1 MNYKEL
7 AEQALDY
14 IVEQRRWCH
23 QNPELSL
30 EEVQTTEHIAAELQ
44 KMGYTE
50 IQRFPDH
57 TGLCAMLRGG
67 KAEKACRTVALR
79 ADIDALPVEEKTGLP
94 FASRNKGVMHACGHD
109 CHISM
114 LLGAAKMLME
124 TKDELQ
130 GNVKLIFQAAEEPCH
145 GAEYYVEAGILDGVD
160 AIMGQH
166 VWATL
171 EEPYINV
178 QAGPRMAS
186 VDNFVIKVDGVSAH
200 GTQPHLGV
208 DALLAAAAIVS
219 NIQSF
224 VSRTND
230 PLNPLV
236 VNIGEMHAGQ
246 RYNIIAN
253 HAELFGTTR
262 TYNAEFRMKI
272 EAGLRRIAENTAKAF
287 GATATVEYDYY
298 ANSLYNDDE
307 ELNKIAHDA
316 AVKLYGEACL
326 KELPQM
332 MGSEDFAFFADKI
345 PAVFGFLGTRNEE
358 LGMTVGNH
366 NDRYTVHEPVLQR
379 GAALYAQFAA
389 YLMLS
394 FFTTWFSN
402 TTTWFYLILT
412 GIMALFYHLR
422 ASRW

>member
-130 GNVKLIFQAAEEPCH
+130 GNVKLIFQAAEETCH

-160 AIMGQH
+160 DIMGQH

-171 EEPYINV
+171 EEPHINV

>member
-1 MNYKEL
+1 MICLQDHGSPASFRNLKIKEL
-7 AEQALDY
+7 PRKAGRE
-14 IVEQRRWCH
+14 VELFNGKDLTGWEAYGTEKWYVDKDGNMVCESGPDKEYGYLATREYY
-23 QNPELSL
+23 NDFDLTL
-30 EEVQTTEHIAAELQ
+30 EFKQLANGNSGVFFRSFVEPPVKVHGWQCEVAPKGFDTAGIYESYGRGWLVQIPDEKEDILREGEWNTLRLKVQGDRVQTWLN
-44 KMGYTE
+44 G
-50 IQRFPDH
+50 
-57 TGLCAMLRGG
+57 
-67 KAEKACRTVALR
+67 
-79 ADIDALPVEEKTGLP
+79 
-94 FASRNKGVMHACGHD
+94 
-109 CHISM
+109 
-114 LLGAAKMLME
+114 
-124 TKDELQ
+124 
-130 GNVKLIFQAAEEPCH
+130 
-145 GAEYYVEAGILDGVD
+145 EA
-160 AIMGQH
+160 
-166 VWATL
+166 
-171 EEPYINV
+171 
-178 QAGPRMAS
+178 
-186 VDNFVIKVDGVSAH
+186 
-200 GTQPHLGV
+200 
-208 DALLAAAAIVS
+208 
-219 NIQSF
+219 
-224 VSRTND
+224 
-230 PLNPLV
+230 LV

-272 EAGLRRIAENTAKAF
+272 EEGLRRIAENTAKAF

-389 YLMLS
+389 DYLER
-394 FFTTWFSN
+394 
-402 TTTWFYLILT
+402 
-412 GIMALFYHLR
+412 GK
-422 ASRW
+422 

>member
-1 MNYKEL
+1 MMDIKALAYGEKEYIT
-7 AEQALDY
+7 AL
-14 IVEQRRWCH
+14 RRH
-23 QNPELSL
+23 FHAHPELGRHEVETTKRITEEL
-30 EEVQTTEHIAAELQ
+30 E
-44 KMGYTE
+44 KMGIEVMTFSD
-50 IQRFPDH
+50 I
-57 TGLCAMLRGG
+57 TGCIGVIRGG
-67 KAEKACRTVALR
+67 HDGGTVALR
-79 ADIDALPVEEKTGLP
+79 ADIDALPIQEADLTKEY
-94 FASRNKGVMHACGHD
+94 ASQNAGVMHACGHD

-130 GNVKLIFQAAEEPCH
+130 GNVKLIFQAAEETCH

-272 EAGLRRIAENTAKAF
+272 EEGLRRIAENTAKAF

-389 YLMLS
+389 DYLER
-394 FFTTWFSN
+394 
-402 TTTWFYLILT
+402 
-412 GIMALFYHLR
+412 GK
-422 ASRW
+422 

>member
-130 GNVKLIFQAAEEPCH
+130 GNVKLIFQAAEETCH
-145 GAEYYVEAGILDGVD
+145 GAEYYVEAGIIYGVD
-160 AIMGQH
+160 AIMGQQ

-171 EEPYINV
+171 EEQYINV

-272 EAGLRRIAENTAKAF
+272 EEGLRRIAENTAKAF

-389 YLMLS
+389 DYLER
-394 FFTTWFSN
+394 
-402 TTTWFYLILT
+402 
-412 GIMALFYHLR
+412 GK
-422 ASRW
+422 

>member
-130 GNVKLIFQAAEEPCH
+130 GNVKLIFQAAEETCH
-145 GAEYYVEAGILDGVD
+145 GAEYMLKRVSLMAWMPLWASTCGRHWRSHTSMCRRGP
-160 AIMGQH
+160 AWP
-166 VWATL
+166 VWITL
-171 EEPYINV
+171 
-178 QAGPRMAS
+178 
-186 VDNFVIKVDGVSAH
+186 
-200 GTQPHLGV
+200 
-208 DALLAAAAIVS
+208 
-219 NIQSF
+219 
-224 VSRTND
+224 
-230 PLNPLV
+230 
-236 VNIGEMHAGQ
+236 
-246 RYNIIAN
+246 
-253 HAELFGTTR
+253 
-262 TYNAEFRMKI
+262 
-272 EAGLRRIAENTAKAF
+272 
-287 GATATVEYDYY
+287 
-298 ANSLYNDDE
+298 
-307 ELNKIAHDA
+307 
-316 AVKLYGEACL
+316 
-326 KELPQM
+326 
-332 MGSEDFAFFADKI
+332 
-345 PAVFGFLGTRNEE
+345 
-358 LGMTVGNH
+358 
-366 NDRYTVHEPVLQR
+366 
-379 GAALYAQFAA
+379 
-389 YLMLS
+389 
-394 FFTTWFSN
+394 
-402 TTTWFYLILT
+402 
-412 GIMALFYHLR
+412 
-422 ASRW
+422 

>member
-130 GNVKLIFQAAEEPCH
+130 GNVKLIFQAAEETCH

-246 RYNIIAN
+246 RYTIIAN

-272 EAGLRRIAENTAKAF
+272 EEGLRRIAENTAKAF

-389 YLMLS
+389 DYLER
-394 FFTTWFSN
+394 
-402 TTTWFYLILT
+402 
-412 GIMALFYHLR
+412 GK
-422 ASRW
+422 

>member
-130 GNVKLIFQAAEEPCH
+130 GNVKLIFQAAEETCH

-272 EAGLRRIAENTAKAF
+272 EEGLRRIAENTAKAF

-307 ELNKIAHDA
+307 ELNKIAHVA

-389 YLMLS
+389 DYLER
-394 FFTTWFSN
+394 
-402 TTTWFYLILT
+402 
-412 GIMALFYHLR
+412 GK
-422 ASRW
+422 

>member
-1 MNYKEL
+1 MNVQEVAAQYGEYLIEKRRYFHQHPEVSTKEYHTSK
-7 AEQALDY
+7 AIKEALDE
-14 IVEQRRWCH
+14 IGVSWRPCG
-23 QNPELSL
+23 L
-30 EEVQTTEHIAAELQ
+30 ETGVLVT
-44 KMGYTE
+44 
-50 IQRFPDH
+50 IQGAKPGK
-57 TGLCAMLRGG
+57 TILLRG
-67 KAEKACRTVALR
+67 
-79 ADIDALPVEEKTGLP
+79 DMDALTVQETTGAP
-94 FASRNKGVMHACGHD
+94 YASKNEGIMHACGHD

-130 GNVKLIFQAAEEPCH
+130 GNVKLIFQAAEETCH

-389 YLMLS
+389 DYLER
-394 FFTTWFSN
+394 
-402 TTTWFYLILT
+402 
-412 GIMALFYHLR
+412 GK
-422 ASRW
+422 

>member
-79 ADIDALPVEEKTGLP
+79 ADIDALPVEEKTGL
-94 FASRNKGVMHACGHD
+94 
-109 CHISM
+109 
-114 LLGAAKMLME
+114 AKMRME

-130 GNVKLIFQAAEEPCH
+130 GNVKLIFQAAEETCH

-272 EAGLRRIAENTAKAF
+272 EEGLRRIAENTAKAF

-389 YLMLS
+389 DYLER
-394 FFTTWFSN
+394 
-402 TTTWFYLILT
+402 
-412 GIMALFYHLR
+412 GK
-422 ASRW
+422 

>member
-1 MNYKEL
+1 MNYREL
-7 AEQALDY
+7 AEKTLDY
-14 IVEQRRWCH
+14 VVEQRRWCH
-23 QNPELSL
+23 RHPELSL
-30 EEVQTTEHIAAELQ
+30 EEVQTTEHIESELRA
-44 KMGYTE
+44 MGYTE
-50 IQRFPDH
+50 IQRFPEH

-67 KAEKACRTVALR
+67 KAKEGCRTVALR

-94 FASRNKGVMHACGHD
+94 FASENPGVMHACGHD
-109 CHISM
+109 CHIAM
-114 LLGAAKMLME
+114 LLGAARMLME
-124 TKDELQ
+124 TRDQLC
-130 GNVKLIFQAAEEPCH
+130 GNVKLIFQAAEETCH

-171 EEPYINV
+171 DEPYVNV
-178 QAGPRMAS
+178 QPGPRMAS
-186 VDNFVIKVDGVSAH
+186 VDNFVIRVDGVSAH

-208 DALLAAAAIVS
+208 DALLAACAIVN

-262 TYNAEFRMKI
+262 TYNSEFRKKI
-272 EAGLRRIAENTAKAF
+272 ADGLRRIAENTARAF
-287 GATATVEYDYY
+287 GATAEVEYDYY
-298 ANSLYNDDE
+298 ANSLYNDDD
-307 ELNKIAHDA
+307 ELNEVARA
-316 AVKLYGEACL
+316 AVVKLYGEEGL
-326 KELPQM
+326 KPLPQM
-332 MGSEDFAFFADKI
+332 MSSEDFAFFADRV
-345 PAVFGFLGTRNEE
+345 PAVFAFLGSRNEE

-366 NDRYTVHEPVLQR
+366 NDHYTVNEPVLQR

-389 YLMLS
+389 DYLE
-394 FFTTWFSN
+394 
-402 TTTWFYLILT
+402 
-412 GIMALFYHLR
+412 R
-422 ASRW
+422 

>member
-1 MNYKEL
+1 MNVQEVAAQYGEYLIEKRRYFHQHPEVSTKEYHTSK
-7 AEQALDY
+7 AIKEALDE
-14 IVEQRRWCH
+14 IGVSWRPCG
-23 QNPELSL
+23 L
-30 EEVQTTEHIAAELQ
+30 ETGVLVT
-44 KMGYTE
+44 
-50 IQRFPDH
+50 IQGAKPGK
-57 TGLCAMLRGG
+57 TILLRG
-67 KAEKACRTVALR
+67 
-79 ADIDALPVEEKTGLP
+79 DMDALTVQETTGAP
-94 FASRNKGVMHACGHD
+94 YASTNEGIMHACGHD

-130 GNVKLIFQAAEEPCH
+130 GNVKLIFQAAEETCH

-272 EAGLRRIAENTAKAF
+272 EEGLRRIAENTAKAF

-389 YLMLS
+389 DYLER
-394 FFTTWFSN
+394 
-402 TTTWFYLILT
+402 
-412 GIMALFYHLR
+412 GK
-422 ASRW
+422 

>member
-30 EEVQTTEHIAAELQ
+30 EEVQTTEQIAAELQ

-130 GNVKLIFQAAEEPCH
+130 GNVKLIFQAAEETCH

-389 YLMLS
+389 DYLER
-394 FFTTWFSN
+394 
-402 TTTWFYLILT
+402 
-412 GIMALFYHLR
+412 GK
-422 ASRW
+422 

>member
-1 MNYKEL
+1 MNYREL
-7 AEQALDY
+7 AEKTLDY
-14 IVEQRRWCH
+14 VVEQRRWCH
-23 QNPELSL
+23 MNPELSW
-30 EEVQTTEHIAAELQ
+30 EEVQTTEHIEAELRA
-44 KMGYTE
+44 MGYTE
-50 IQRFPDH
+50 IQRFPEH

-67 KAEKACRTVALR
+67 KAGPNSKTVALR

-94 FASRNKGVMHACGHD
+94 FASQNKGVMHACGHD
-109 CHISM
+109 CHAAM

-130 GNVKLIFQAAEEPCH
+130 GNVKLLFQAAEETCH
-145 GAEYYVEAGILDGVD
+145 GAEYYVTNGIDILEGVD

-171 EEPYINV
+171 EEPYINF
-178 QAGPRMAS
+178 QPGPRMAS

-200 GTQPHLGV
+200 GTQPHLGI
-208 DALLAAAAIVS
+208 DALLAACAIVN

-236 VNIGEMHAGQ
+236 VNVGEMHAGQ
-246 RYNIIAN
+246 RYNIVAN

-262 TYNAEFRMKI
+262 TYNPAFRQKI
-272 EAGLRRIAENTAKAF
+272 KEGLERIAENTAKAF
-287 GATATVEYDYY
+287 GATATVEYDYF

-307 ELNKIAHDA
+307 LLNEVAHDA
-316 AVKLYGEACL
+316 AVKMYGEECL
-326 KELPQM
+326 KDHPQV

-345 PAVFGFLGTRNEE
+345 PAVFGLIGSKNEE

-366 NDRYTVHEPVLQR
+366 NDHYTVHEPILEK
-379 GAALYAQFAA
+379 GAAMYAQFAA
-389 YLMLS
+389 DYLER
-394 FFTTWFSN
+394 TN
-402 TTTWFYLILT
+402 
-412 GIMALFYHLR
+412 G
-422 ASRW
+422 

>member
-130 GNVKLIFQAAEEPCH
+130 GNVKLIFQAAEETCH

-246 RYNIIAN
+246 RYNIIAT
-253 HAELFGTTR
+253 HADLFGTTR

-272 EAGLRRIAENTAKAF
+272 EEGLRRIAENTAKAF

-389 YLMLS
+389 DYLER
-394 FFTTWFSN
+394 
-402 TTTWFYLILT
+402 
-412 GIMALFYHLR
+412 GK
-422 ASRW
+422 

>member
-130 GNVKLIFQAAEEPCH
+130 GNVKLIFQAAEETCH

-230 PLNPLV
+230 PLNPCLLYTSPSP
-236 VNIGEMHAGQ
+236 
-246 RYNIIAN
+246 RD
-253 HAELFGTTR
+253 TR
-262 TYNAEFRMKI
+262 
-272 EAGLRRIAENTAKAF
+272 
-287 GATATVEYDYY
+287 
-298 ANSLYNDDE
+298 
-307 ELNKIAHDA
+307 
-316 AVKLYGEACL
+316 
-326 KELPQM
+326 
-332 MGSEDFAFFADKI
+332 
-345 PAVFGFLGTRNEE
+345 
-358 LGMTVGNH
+358 
-366 NDRYTVHEPVLQR
+366 
-379 GAALYAQFAA
+379 
-389 YLMLS
+389 
-394 FFTTWFSN
+394 
-402 TTTWFYLILT
+402 
-412 GIMALFYHLR
+412 
-422 ASRW
+422 

>member
-130 GNVKLIFQAAEEPCH
+130 GNVKLIFQAAEETCH

-200 GTQPHLGV
+200 GTQPHIWV
-208 DALLAAAAIVS
+208 WTH
-219 NIQSF
+219 F
-224 VSRTND
+224 W
-230 PLNPLV
+230 
-236 VNIGEMHAGQ
+236 
-246 RYNIIAN
+246 
-253 HAELFGTTR
+253 
-262 TYNAEFRMKI
+262 
-272 EAGLRRIAENTAKAF
+272 
-287 GATATVEYDYY
+287 
-298 ANSLYNDDE
+298 
-307 ELNKIAHDA
+307 
-316 AVKLYGEACL
+316 
-326 KELPQM
+326 LPQ
-332 MGSEDFAFFADKI
+332 
-345 PAVFGFLGTRNEE
+345 R
-358 LGMTVGNH
+358 
-366 NDRYTVHEPVLQR
+366 
-379 GAALYAQFAA
+379 
-389 YLMLS
+389 LS
-394 FFTTWFSN
+394 AISSHLSPERTTP
-402 TTTWFYLILT
+402 
-412 GIMALFYHLR
+412 
-422 ASRW
+422 

>member
-130 GNVKLIFQAAEEPCH
+130 GNVKLIFQAAEETCH

-246 RYNIIAN
+246 RYNIIANHAEQRFACRLQGN

-389 YLMLS
+389 DYLER
-394 FFTTWFSN
+394 
-402 TTTWFYLILT
+402 
-412 GIMALFYHLR
+412 GK
-422 ASRW
+422 

>member
-1 MNYKEL
+1 MNVQEVAAQYGEYLIEKRRYFHQHPEVSTKEYHTSK
-7 AEQALDY
+7 AIKEALDE
-14 IVEQRRWCH
+14 IGVSWRPCG
-23 QNPELSL
+23 L
-30 EEVQTTEHIAAELQ
+30 ETGVLVT
-44 KMGYTE
+44 
-50 IQRFPDH
+50 IQGAKPGK
-57 TGLCAMLRGG
+57 TILLRG
-67 KAEKACRTVALR
+67 
-79 ADIDALPVEEKTGLP
+79 DMDALTVQETTGAP
-94 FASRNKGVMHACGHD
+94 YASKNEGIMHACGHD

-130 GNVKLIFQAAEEPCH
+130 GNVKLIFQAAEETCH

-272 EAGLRRIAENTAKAF
+272 EEGLRRIAENTAKAF

-389 YLMLS
+389 DYLER
-394 FFTTWFSN
+394 
-402 TTTWFYLILT
+402 
-412 GIMALFYHLR
+412 GK
-422 ASRW
+422 

>member
-130 GNVKLIFQAAEEPCH
+130 GNVKLIFQAAEETCH
-145 GAEYYVEAGILDGVD
+145 GAEYYVEAGILHGVD

-166 VWATL
+166 GWATL

-272 EAGLRRIAENTAKAF
+272 EEGLRRIAENTAKAF

-389 YLMLS
+389 DYLER
-394 FFTTWFSN
+394 
-402 TTTWFYLILT
+402 
-412 GIMALFYHLR
+412 GK
-422 ASRW
+422 